1 MCVSIPK
8 ASWSLEFP
16 ANRLG
21 GLEAA
26 NREGRPTGISKVA
39 SFPGVRGQGAWQG
52 GRPRMTLRAPELGGL
67 RLSSSPS
74 ANQGLLNTPR
84 LPDTVSACWV
94 TLTTDGTCALMAALQ
109 PPCWVPFNPSMAPT
123 WEMLQ
128 LCILMRNRDSGL
140 APLCLGRGGT
150 ERVPTPRTLLSG
162 AGEQHLLRSRVPCP
176 PGLAQKPSLPLAP
189 GAPPRHDLSG
199 HPR

>member
-1 MCVSIPK
+1 MFPDASHPTKAHFTPGGPSPGSQVLHLQSLGPEDAWEFLKMCVSIPK

-109 PPCWVPFNPSMAPT
+109 PPCWV
-123 WEMLQ
+123 
-128 LCILMRNRDSGL
+128 
-140 APLCLGRGGT
+140 
-150 ERVPTPRTLLSG
+150 
-162 AGEQHLLRSRVPCP
+162 AG
-176 PGLAQKPSLPLAP
+176 
-189 GAPPRHDLSG
+189 
-199 HPR
+199 